1 MLMLTSP
8 ELVRIYIYMYMV
20 RLVELYGNHFHSVSL
35 QANSVPLFS
44 CQAISHELSVQGEW
58 LESFRWVGTGLVAL
72 LVGIEFLEPK
82 LRCMRSTE
90 YWRYNMSEFGPMCMP
105 RRLRG
110 KIRKTESCSM
120 YMMNHDIR
128 LHSAGRD
135 TYELD

>member
-58 LESFRWVGTGLVAL
+58 LESFRWVGTGLLAL

-82 LRCMRSTE
+82 LRCMRSIE
-90 YWRYNMSEFGPMCMP
+90 YLRNNMVRIRSHVSASAD
-105 RRLRG
+105 
-110 KIRKTESCSM
+110 KIRKTESCS
-120 YMMNHDIR
+120 YVHDE
-128 LHSAGRD
+128 S
-135 TYELD
+135 